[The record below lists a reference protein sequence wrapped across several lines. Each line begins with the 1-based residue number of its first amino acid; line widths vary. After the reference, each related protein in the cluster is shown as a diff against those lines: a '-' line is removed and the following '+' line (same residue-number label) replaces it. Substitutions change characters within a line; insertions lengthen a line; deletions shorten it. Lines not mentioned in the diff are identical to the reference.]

1 VSNLKLKEGTIVEF
15 DEDTLTYHFPQ
26 IVNCKH
32 KKISSRAFPSILG
45 ENKFESIGKT
55 ILSLCRM
62 EQYEPINPY
71 YTIRGDI
78 GERLVYD
85 YLKANYD
92 VELMIWNKKDV
103 NYDNFP
109 KNLRFG
115 ALIDIAITAPKE
127 YRAVVEVKSKS
138 LKDKQK
144 IEEEGGLIEEVMQGK
159 FIGHLS
165 KVDNAIM
172 VYIFLTPEQEEALK
186 NIVENMENPN
196 DYNQNDIIRELG
208 WTFSDMEIVVMNF
221 EINHDYIEDKMN
233 VAWENLKRAV
243 KSGNIS
249 KVLFSNQDTQ
259 YLDNLVLNGG
269 VKKPQSTKVD
279 DDDLP
284 F

>member
-1 VSNLKLKEGTIVEF
+1 
-15 DEDTLTYHFPQ
+15 
-26 IVNCKH
+26 
-32 KKISSRAFPSILG
+32 
-45 ENKFESIGKT
+45 
-55 ILSLCRM
+55 
-62 EQYEPINPY
+62 
-71 YTIRGDI
+71 
-78 GERLVYD
+78 
-85 YLKANYD
+85 
-92 VELMIWNKKDV
+92 
-103 NYDNFP
+103 
-109 KNLRFG
+109 
-115 ALIDIAITAPKE
+115 
-127 YRAVVEVKSKS
+127 
-138 LKDKQK
+138 
-144 IEEEGGLIEEVMQGK
+144 
-159 FIGHLS
+159 
-165 KVDNAIM
+165 
-172 VYIFLTPEQEEALK
+172 
-186 NIVENMENPN
+186 MENPN

>member
-1 VSNLKLKEGTIVEF
+1 
-15 DEDTLTYHFPQ
+15 
-26 IVNCKH
+26 
-32 KKISSRAFPSILG
+32 
-45 ENKFESIGKT
+45 
-55 ILSLCRM
+55 M

-208 WTFSDMEIVVMNF
+208 WTFGDMEIVVMNF
-221 EINHDYIEDKMN
+221 EIDHAYIEDKMN

-243 KSGNIS
+243 KSGNIP

-279 DDDLP
+279 DDSLP